1 MTRKWRL
8 WACWLVGLAFVLAAL
23 LFIRLADFETDGAAA
38 QRPLSFTSAGHT
50 LQGTLILPPGRTSPA
65 VAVIVHGDGPQD
77 RWSNGGYLP
86 LVNALLARGIGV
98 FSWDKPGVGGSGGN
112 WLAQTMSDRA
122 SEAAEAVNL
131 LRQQPGL
138 SASRIGFLGFS
149 QAGWVVP
156 QASRIAPAEFV
167 VLVGPA
173 IDWRE
178 QGLWFMRQRLSAEGV
193 ATREVDRQL
202 AQEQADVEQTFTPQR
217 IALPCAAAC
226 TREDFERRNA
236 DANALPD
243 IRRMTVPVMVLMG
256 EDDRNVDPWNT
267 LPLWRSFAPP
277 ATRHCIRSVEHA
289 SHGLL
294 RSRWFNYQLES
305 DWPGWKQGL
314 FLLLGRYA
322 YAPGAIDGIAG
333 WINGQRC

>member
-1 MTRKWRL
+1 MIRKWRL
-8 WACWLVGLAFVLAAL
+8 WAWWLIGIALGLTTL
-23 LFIRLADFETDGAAA
+23 LVIRLADFEPDSAAA

-50 LQGTLILPPGRTSPA
+50 LQGTLILPPGRSSPPV
-65 VAVIVHGDGPQD
+65 VAIVHGDGPQD

-98 FSWDKPGVGGSGGN
+98 YSWDKPGVGGSGGN

-122 SEAAEAVNL
+122 SEAAQAVNL

-138 SASRIGFLGFS
+138 TTSRIGLLGFS

-156 QASRIAPAEFV
+156 QASRIAPGDFA
-167 VLVGPA
+167 VLIGPA

-193 ATREVDRQL
+193 AAREIDRQL
-202 AQEQADVEQTFTPQR
+202 AQEHADVMQRFTPQR
-217 IALPCAAAC
+217 IALPCAATC

-236 DANALPD
+236 DANALQD

-267 LPLWRSFAPP
+267 LPLWRSFVPP
-277 ATRHCIRSVEHA
+277 GTRHCIRSVDRA

-294 RSRWFNYQLES
+294 RSRWFDYQLES
-305 DWPGWKQGL
+305 QWPVWKQGL

-322 YAPGAIDGIAG
+322 YAPGAIDSIAN